1 LRSARYARH
10 RSTSPAGVGWEQ
22 PESKLQK
29 ASYTGWAKAVA
40 GYKITQKEV
49 FAEDE
54 VHLHISA
61 PLSPEGLRNGR
72 VILIMRKIGS
82 DWKQAGPRD

>member
-1 LRSARYARH
+1 VGLTPFPLLRRGAIA
-10 RSTSPAGVGWEQ
+10 
-22 PESKLQK
+22 
-29 ASYTGWAKAVA
+29 WAKAVA

-61 PLSPEGLRNGR
+61 PLSPEGLRNGS

>member
-29 ASYTGWAKAVA
+29 ASYTGHKHKSSSIAIVVFESIALSSYGVA
-40 GYKITQKEV
+40 T
-49 FAEDE
+49 
-54 VHLHISA
+54 
-61 PLSPEGLRNGR
+61 
-72 VILIMRKIGS
+72 
-82 DWKQAGPRD
+82 